1 VKAPIAWAFSAAAT
15 SAGQLAASQAAL
27 VAEKDF
33 RRNFRLAVTHDRF
46 SLKLIVSDTG

>member
-1 VKAPIAWAFSAAAT
+1 VKKVKLPMAWAFSAAAT

-33 RRNFRLAVTHDRF
+33 RRKFRLL
-46 SLKLIVSDTG
+46 SLMTASPSNIV